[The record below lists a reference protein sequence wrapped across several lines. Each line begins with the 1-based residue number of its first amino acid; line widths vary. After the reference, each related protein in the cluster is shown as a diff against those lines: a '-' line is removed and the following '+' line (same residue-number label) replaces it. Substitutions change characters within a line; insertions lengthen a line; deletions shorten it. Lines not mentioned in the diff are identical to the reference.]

1 MSRPFSAALLR
12 GSPSFRRLT
21 GVSVATFDRM
31 VASLTAPWDKQQA
44 RKLKSGRPSDLGGL
58 DDHLLVL
65 LIYYRCYVTQEF
77 LGFFY
82 HVNKSAICRAIQ
94 RVEVVKD
101 GGAATYGSDAVA
113 GVVTA
118 PQLEMA
124 LEVVVALRGGV
135 VRPDGHAHDAVLALG
150 ATDGRRETARDA
162 VARDDDRGAVGD
174 RLTRGAA

>member
-65 LIYYRCYVTQEF
+65 LIY
-77 LGFFY
+77 
-82 HVNKSAICRAIQ
+82 
-94 RVEVVKD
+94 
-101 GGAATYGSDAVA
+101 
-113 GVVTA
+113 
-118 PQLEMA
+118 
-124 LEVVVALRGGV
+124 
-135 VRPDGHAHDAVLALG
+135 
-150 ATDGRRETARDA
+150 
-162 VARDDDRGAVGD
+162 
-174 RLTRGAA
+174 

>member
-1 MSRPFSAALLR
+1 MGRFDSWGTFGPKVPGPMSRSFSAALLR

-82 HVNKSAICRAIQ
+82 LSSRFIGTREKFHHYIRGLLMAPRGQGAQ
-94 RVEVVKD
+94 RVYLD
-101 GGAATYGSDAVA
+101 PRQTGPLDWNPWRTHQYSY
-113 GVVTA
+113 
-118 PQLEMA
+118 
-124 LEVVVALRGGV
+124 
-135 VRPDGHAHDAVLALG
+135 
-150 ATDGRRETARDA
+150 
-162 VARDDDRGAVGD
+162 
-174 RLTRGAA
+174 